1 MRSLFIDIIHVF
13 VPKLCLGCRCIL
25 PTSLSQLCLECQAKL
40 SLTHYE
46 KFPDNPLLRLLN
58 QRVGIEEANA
68 LCFFEKEG
76 LMQKLIHLLKY
87 KGQYRLGVFFG
98 KILAERLTIHK
109 RSDYTLVVPIPLYKK
124 KKRIRG
130 YNQVQGFAKA
140 LSQSLAISYND
151 TLLIRHKSTKTLVR
165 MTQTQ
170 RWTQVRYA
178 FQIRNPEVLLGQ
190 HVLLVDD
197 VVTTG
202 AALSAAVACLSK
214 LEGIRV
220 SVAAIAFAQP
230 PLP

>member
-1 MRSLFIDIIHVF
+1 M
-13 VPKLCLGCRCIL
+13 
-25 PTSLSQLCLECQAKL
+25 
-40 SLTHYE
+40 
-46 KFPDNPLLRLLN
+46 LRLLN
-58 QRVGIEEANA
+58 QRVGIEEATA

-98 KILAERLTIHK
+98 KILAEKLTIHK

-130 YNQVQGFAKA
+130 YNQVEGFAKA

-170 RWTQVRYA
+170 RWTQVRDA

-202 AALSAAVACLSK
+202 ATLSAAVACLSK

>member
-25 PTSLSQLCLECQAKL
+25 PTSLSQLCLECQGKL

-58 QRVGIEEANA
+58 QRVGIEEATA

-98 KILAERLTIHK
+98 KILAEKLTIHK

-130 YNQVQGFAKA
+130 YNQVEGFAKA
-140 LSQSLAISYND
+140 LSQKLAISYND

-170 RWTQVRYA
+170 RWTQVRDA

-202 AALSAAVACLSK
+202 ATLSAAVACLSK

>member
-1 MRSLFIDIIHVF
+1 MRSLFVDLAQVF
-13 VPKLCLGCRCIL
+13 VPKLCLGCRRSL
-25 PTSLSQLCLECQAKL
+25 PTSLPQLCLECLEKL
-40 SLTHYE
+40 PETHYE
-46 KFPDNPLLRLLN
+46 QFPDNPLYRLIN
-58 QRVGIEEANA
+58 KRVAVAEATS
-68 LCFFEKEG
+68 LYFFEKEG
-76 LMQKLIHLLKY
+76 LLQKLIHLLKY

-98 KILAERLTIHK
+98 KILAEKLTIHK
-109 RSDYTLVVPIPLYKK
+109 RSDYTLVVPIPLYNK

-170 RWTQVRYA
+170 RWTQVRDA

-202 AALSAAVACLSK
+202 ATLSAAVACLSK

>member
-1 MRSLFIDIIHVF
+1 MRSLLLDLGQVF
-13 VPKLCLGCRCIL
+13 MPKLCMGCQRSL
-25 PTSLSQLCLECQAKL
+25 PRSMQQLCLECLEKL
-40 SLTHYE
+40 PITHYE
-46 KFPDNPLLRLLN
+46 QYPENPLHRLIN
-58 QRVGIEEANA
+58 HRVFVEEAMV
-68 LCFFEKEG
+68 LYFFEKEG

-87 KGQYRLGVFFG
+87 KGHYRLGVFFG
-98 KILAERLTIHK
+98 KILAERLTVYK
-109 RSDYTLVVPIPLYKK
+109 RTYYTLVVPIPLYKK

-130 YNQVQGFAKA
+130 YNQVEGFAKA

-170 RWTQVRYA
+170 RWTQVRDA
-178 FQIRNPEVLLGQ
+178 FQIRNPEALLGQ

-202 AALSAAVACLSK
+202 ATLSAAVACLSK